1 MGHTSWCSPFD
12 DPTLKRSAGRQRSMA
27 RVTPLE
33 IILRFTAHY
42 VSEGDRAEALETA
55 KKAEPYMGLSAKQIV
70 DALVAGRTVPQL
82 QAENDTES
90 RQGHLRPMP
99 RNDDA

>member
-1 MGHTSWCSPFD
+1 
-12 DPTLKRSAGRQRSMA
+12 MA

-55 KKAEPYMGLSAKQIV
+55 KKAERYMGLSAN
-70 DALVAGRTVPQL
+70 G
-82 QAENDTES
+82 
-90 RQGHLRPMP
+90 
-99 RNDDA
+99 